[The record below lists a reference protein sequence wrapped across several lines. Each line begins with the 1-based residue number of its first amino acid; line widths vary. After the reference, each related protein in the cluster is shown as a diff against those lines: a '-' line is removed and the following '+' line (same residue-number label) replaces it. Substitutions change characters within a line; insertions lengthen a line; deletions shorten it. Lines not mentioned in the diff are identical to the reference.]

1 MAKQIVFFVLS
12 VIFLLI
18 YIKIFDY
25 IFLLIEA
32 SLLPYGLLLFIIQI
46 FFSIVFLFP
55 ASIVTTRKIFDV
67 IENQQ

>member
-12 VIFLLI
+12 VIFFFI

-32 SLLPYGLLLFIIQI
+32 SLLPYGLLLFILQI
-46 FFSIVFLFP
+46 FFSIVILFP
-55 ASIVTTRKIFDV
+55 ASIVTTRKIFEV
-67 IENQQ
+67 IESQQ